1 MSKASHDCWQQSV
14 EAIVAETAAAERAV
28 AVVPARPVGVEV
40 IDIAVAVVMAVLR
53 SLLLLSVVNA

>member
-28 AVVPARPVGVEV
+28 AVVPVRPVGVEV